1 MQYGFRPGRSCE
13 HAFLNSQNKILGPLN
28 KKEVALLLLIDFWK
42 AFDMID
48 HEILLKKLYNYGIR
62 GIGHKWFK
70 SYLKNLGQN

>member
-42 AFDMID
+42 AFDMVD
-48 HEILLKKLYNYGIR
+48 REI
-62 GIGHKWFK
+62 FPK
-70 SYLKNLGQN
+70 SCIIMEYEVLVINGLNHI